1 MIHNLNQQQW
11 KGQTDKIDH
20 QPYRA
25 NLIIWFRMEKENIHI
40 SAMNGLGSVSANTR
54 SELWHKKL
62 T

>member
-25 NLIIWFRMEKENIHI
+25 NLIIWFRIGKNIHI
-40 SAMNGLGSVSANTR
+40 SAMNGLGSVSANTMTE
-54 SELWHKKL
+54 S
-62 T
+62 